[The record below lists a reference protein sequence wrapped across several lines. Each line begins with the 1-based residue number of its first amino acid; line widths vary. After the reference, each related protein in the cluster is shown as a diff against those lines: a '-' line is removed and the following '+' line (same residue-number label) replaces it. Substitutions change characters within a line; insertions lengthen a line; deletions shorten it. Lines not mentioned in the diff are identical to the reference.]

1 MRRVWAIA
9 LTDLRRMFRVR
20 TNFFF
25 AFVFPML
32 LILVLGATFGGSYT
46 PRLGVVAPGT
56 GPLDAQLVNQ
66 LKETPHLKVVRMS
79 DRNSMI
85 SQVAR
90 GRLDA
95 GLVVPAGY
103 DTSIQAGN
111 QVNLDYVGRLDQSSQ
126 QLSETVRGA
135 VAKQAVVL
143 GAARFAVAQHAAAT
157 FAAGLDAATAASPSV
172 PVVAVTQT
180 VAGKERS
187 SAALGQF
194 DQSAYTELLLFLFLT
209 ALSGSLALI
218 ETRRLGLSRR
228 MLSTST
234 SATEVIA
241 GETLGRLLVGATQAV
256 VIIGGSALLFG
267 VKWGQPVGVA
277 AVVAV
282 FALVAAGAGI
292 FLGTLFRNEQQAIGI
307 SIFLGMGLGAL
318 GGCMV
323 PLEVFSSTMRRVA
336 HLTPHAWA
344 NDAFAKLVGHGA
356 SITNLGTQLGVLGAF
371 AAALLLLS
379 TWRLRRVLFS

>member
-1 MRRVWAIA
+1 MARIWAIA
-9 LTDLRRMFRVR
+9 VTDLRRMFRVR
-20 TNFFF
+20 ANFFF

-32 LILVLGATFGGSYT
+32 LILVLGATFGGSAT
-46 PRLGVVAPGT
+46 PRLGVVSRGT
-56 GPLDAQLVNQ
+56 GPLEAQLVNQ
-66 LKETPHLKVVRMS
+66 LERTPHLKVVQMG
-79 DRNSMI
+79 DREGMI

-103 DTSIQAGN
+103 DTSIHAGN

-126 QLSETVRGA
+126 QLAQTVQGA
-135 VAKQAVVL
+135 VAREAVVL
-143 GAARFAVAQHAAAT
+143 GAARFAVAEHAAPDFT
-157 FAAGLDAATAASPSV
+157 AGLAAATAASPTV
-172 PVVAVTQT
+172 PVVTVAQT
-180 VAGKERS
+180 VAGKAKL
-187 SAALGQF
+187 SANLGQF

-218 ETRRLGLSRR
+218 EARRLGLSRR
-228 MLSTST
+228 MLSTPT

-241 GETLGRLLVGATQAV
+241 GETLGRLLIGATQAV
-256 VIIGGSALLFG
+256 VIIGGSAVLFG
-267 VKWGQPVGVA
+267 VKWGQPIGVA
-277 AVVAV
+277 AVVAL

-292 FLGTLFRNEQQAIGI
+292 FLGTLLRNEQQAIGI
-307 SIFLGMGLGAL
+307 SIFLGMGFGAL

-323 PLEVFSSTMRRVA
+323 PLEVFSDTMKHVA

-356 SITNLGTQLGVLGAF
+356 SVTGLGTQLGVLAAF
-371 AAALLLLS
+371 AAALLVLS
-379 TWRLRRVLFS
+379 TWRLRRVLCA